1 MASSENLGTAFSI
14 ALSGKGHLQVGLA
27 AVLAMEDLLM
37 VDPNREPDD
46 ADFYFLPIERQS
58 NFQALSGKFNAAL
71 SKMENDDRSVLTASL
86 RLMKL
91 SPFVNNEIAKIRA
104 VS

>member
-1 MASSENLGTAFSI
+1 MVSSENLRTAFSI
-14 ALSGKGHLQVGLA
+14 ALSGKDHLQVGLA

-37 VDPNREPDD
+37 VNPNREPDD
-46 ADFYFLPIERQS
+46 ADFYFLPIEQQS
-58 NFQALSGKFNAAL
+58 NFEALSDKFNAAL
-71 SKMENDDRSVLTASL
+71 SNMANDDRSVLTASL

-91 SPFVNNEIAKIRA
+91 SPFVNNEIEKICA